1 MNMGKWIDIKADD
14 GGTFAA
20 YLATPHNGKGPGIVM
35 IQEIFG
41 VNGHIRA
48 VCDQYASDG
57 YTVLAPDIFWRIRP
71 HIELGYSDAD
81 LQEGIGYMQKM
92 DFGKAL
98 QDLGTSVKAL
108 RGMSESNGKVA
119 SLGYCMGGLLSYLAA
134 ANCGVD
140 AAVSY
145 YGVIGEQQYGAAAS
159 IACPILLHFA
169 SEDKFVPMSN
179 VDGLKKALARHAKAS
194 IEVYP
199 GVDHGFNCWE
209 RGAYNQQ
216 AAALARGR
224 SLAFL
229 ANELR

>member
-1 MNMGKWIDIKADD
+1 MGKWIDIKTHD
-14 GGTFAA
+14 GGSMPA

-48 VCDQYASDG
+48 VCDQYATDG
-57 YTVLAPDIFWRIRP
+57 YTVLAPDLFWRIRP

-92 DFGKAL
+92 DFPKAIA
-98 QDLGTSVKAL
+98 DIGTSVKAL
-108 RGMSESNGKVA
+108 RDMSQCSGKVA

-140 AAVSY
+140 ASVCY
-145 YGVIGEQQYGAAAS
+145 YGVIGDQQYGEAAK
-159 IACPILLHFA
+159 IKCPILLHFA
-169 SEDKFVPMSN
+169 SEDKFVSMAN
-179 VDGLKKALARHAKAS
+179 VEGVKKALANHPKAR
-194 IEVYP
+194 IDVYK

-229 ANELR
+229 ATEL